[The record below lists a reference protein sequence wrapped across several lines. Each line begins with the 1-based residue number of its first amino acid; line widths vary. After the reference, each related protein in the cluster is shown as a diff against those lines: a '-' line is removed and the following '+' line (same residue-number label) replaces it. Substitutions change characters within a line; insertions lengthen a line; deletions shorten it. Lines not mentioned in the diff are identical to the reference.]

1 MNRPVPLPLAPP
13 PYPAEALHSWLRRV
27 AAPYQMT
34 PRQLLHAVRVHPYVG
49 NVYSYPHVAVQS
61 ALEPP
66 DLRYL
71 ARLARCDPSRL
82 GLDTSRIKEWLLVRD
97 EWMIVCPHCIRA
109 NLNGGTPAYERA
121 VWRLAACSF
130 CPRHRTPLVQVKS
143 IPQDIQDIEYC
154 ERDVLVLN
162 DLEQIVAAQIFEFER
177 EIARALRGIAPPHF
191 EQTLTAAGF
200 LQVLRDLST
209 FVVEL
214 WDVDMTHTLASS
226 LDQHAA
232 LLAHCP
238 HLFSCRRP
246 RRCPHFRANQ
256 KQASLAQIA
265 DPRTRRAAL
274 WLVMQ
279 VIRLAP
285 TPRPAH
291 ALHLGYTAQDDFFGS
306 RPHSGWAWLATQA
319 REWPAPYRAYFWAG
333 FEGPDDRLKG
343 TNDSLEG
350 TECR

>member
-27 AAPYQMT
+27 AALYQMT
-34 PRQLLHAVRVHPYVG
+34 PRQLLHAVRVRPYVG
-49 NVYSYPHVAVQS
+49 KVYPCPRGAVQS

-82 GLDTSRIKEWLLVRD
+82 GLNVSRLKEWLLVCG
-97 EWMIVCPHCIRA
+97 EWMIVCPLCILA
-109 NLNGGTPAYERA
+109 NLNGGTTAYERT
-121 VWRLAACSF
+121 VWRLATYTF
-130 CPRHRTPLVQVKS
+130 CTRHRTPLVAVES
-143 IPQDIQDIEYC
+143 ISQNIQDIEYC
-154 ERDVLVLN
+154 KRDALVLN

-177 EIARALRGIAPPHF
+177 EIARAFRGIAPPHF
-191 EQTLTAAGF
+191 EQTLTTAGF
-200 LQVLRDLST
+200 LQLLLDLST
-209 FVVEL
+209 FVVEF
-214 WDVDMTHTLASS
+214 WDVDMTHTVASS

-232 LLAHCP
+232 LLTHCS

-246 RRCPHFRANQ
+246 KRFSHLRANQ
-256 KQASLAQIA
+256 RHASLARIA
-265 DPRTRRAAL
+265 NPATRRAAL

-285 TPRPAH
+285 TPRPTH

-306 RPHSGWAWLATQA
+306 RRHAGWAWLAAQA
-319 REWPAPYRAYFWAG
+319 REWPAPYRTHFWAG
-333 FEGPDDRLKG
+333 FEGPDDTLKG

-350 TECR
+350 TECH

>member
-1 MNRPVPLPLAPP
+1 MKRPVPLPLAPP

-34 PRQLLHAVRVHPYVG
+34 PRQLLHAVRVHPYMG
-49 NVYSYPHVAVQS
+49 NVYSCPRVAVQS

-82 GLDTSRIKEWLLVRD
+82 GLDASRIKEWLLVRD
-97 EWMIVCPHCIRA
+97 EWMIVCPLCILA
-109 NLNGGTPAYERA
+109 KLNGGTSAYERA
-121 VWRLAACSF
+121 VWRVATRSF
-130 CPRHRTPLVQVKS
+130 CPRHRTPLVQVELM
-143 IPQDIQDIEYC
+143 PQDIEDIEYC
-154 ERDVLVLN
+154 ERSVLVLN

-177 EIARALRGIAPPHF
+177 EIARAFRGISPPNF

-214 WDVDMTHTLASS
+214 WDVDTTHTVASS
-226 LDQHAA
+226 LEQHAA
-232 LLAHCP
+232 LLKHHCS

-246 RRCPHFRANQ
+246 RRFAHLRANQ
-256 KQASLAQIA
+256 EHASLAQIA
-265 DPRTRRAAL
+265 DPATRRAAL

-285 TPRPAH
+285 TPRPTH
-291 ALHLGYTAQDDFFGS
+291 ALRLGYTAQDDFFGS
-306 RPHSGWAWLATQA
+306 RRHAGWTWLAAQA
-319 REWPAPYRAYFWAG
+319 REWPTRYRTHFWAG
-333 FEGPDDRLKG
+333 FEGPMTD
-343 TNDSLEG
+343 
-350 TECR
+350 